1 MHIEMMMIMKII
13 KSGNLRHAIEF
24 GITPEDFTTS
34 ESQAMYRRL
43 LTVYQHSE
51 SSGTVLGPTLAEQ
64 EFKNLPWSQVDEH
77 VTLDYLCHAVRKGRL
92 LSTAGAFIASLVKH
106 HENQDMDAI
115 INQARLFTD
124 NVSRVGT
131 SRNHDVDG
139 ARGLASVVE
148 KYDRRKSGEDKGAAM
163 WPWRQ
168 LTNQVGPVLRD
179 DYIIYYGRPKQ
190 MKSWL
195 LFNQAADMILQDI
208 PITIYT
214 KEMTTDSVYQRLAGI
229 IAMVPYMGLRMSQ
242 FTPEVEARFKETM
255 ADMIRRFHQQKD
267 GLWVLS
273 GKDMGGK
280 DTISWFRSKAER
292 YKSKMLFI
300 DGMYLMSP
308 ENGKLVK
315 TNERLE
321 NVSRAARNMV
331 LELETPLACTLQA
344 NRQAAKHDKG
354 ELDEIAMSDAFS
366 QDCTVAMRVIR
377 DKARQPDGR
386 QTVSLIVAGAREW
399 DIEGI
404 RVYAEPCTDFGFH
417 SILSDKEIAKA
428 KDQESADQEKKVAT
442 GNKLDPRTSTRKQEA
457 EAAAAAI
464 VARQ

>member
-13 KSGNLRHAIEF
+13 QEGNLRDAIEF

-64 EFKNLPWSQVDEH
+64 EFKNLPWSQVDKH
-77 VTLDYLCHAVRKGRL
+77 VTLDYLCHAVRKGRH
-92 LSTAGAFIASLVKH
+92 LSAAGAFIASLVKH
-106 HENQDMDAI
+106 HENQDIDAI
-115 INQARLFTD
+115 VNQSKMFMD

-131 SRNHDVDG
+131 SRNHDTDG
-139 ARGLASVVE
+139 ARGLTSVVAT
-148 KYDRRKSGEDKGAAM
+148 YDKRKSGEDKGAAQ

-168 LTNQVGPVLRD
+168 LTNQVGPVLLD

-195 LFNQAADMILQDI
+195 LFNQAADMILQDL

-214 KEMTTDSVYQRLAGI
+214 KEMTVESVYQRLAGI
-229 IAMVPYMGLRMSQ
+229 IAMVPYMGLRMAQ
-242 FTPEVEARFKETM
+242 LTPEIEGRFKDTM
-255 ADMIRRFHQQKD
+255 ADMVRRFQQQKD
-267 GLWVLS
+267 LLWVLS

-280 DTISWFRSKAER
+280 DTISWFRSKVER
-292 YKSKMLFI
+292 YKSKAMFI

-308 ENGKLVK
+308 ENTKLVK

-321 NVSRAARNMV
+321 NVSRAARQMV
-331 LELETPLACTLQA
+331 LDLKTPLVCTLQA

-377 DKARQPDGR
+377 DKARQPDGK

-428 KDQESADQEKKVAT
+428 KDQESADLEKKVAA